1 MATKT
6 EVYAAADAEAA
17 ERGSAKKVTVAAVC
31 RRCGGRPHE
40 IEPLLAGWRAERA
53 RRGEDRRHPA
63 PVPVPIGDFLTG
75 RAERKR
81 NGGNDRNGGPGA
93 APDPEPPAPA
103 GGAMPLASAE
113 SDFLAGRRM
122 RRARMAGRV
131 PVNVLPP
138 GMPTAKQRKGKP
150 RKPRKPPK
158 PAYVRKRPKPTAEEK
173 REQDARITA
182 HVLRAREERLDRLVK
197 PSDYR
202 DAKDPPVAKAVALEL
217 RRAGRPLMPKRLIDT
232 GRVPFTTNR
241 PYRDLPVALA
251 GSRIFQTESG
261 SCWFDYEPAPA
272 GRIAVKPPDT
282 ITIFRREFADLLW
295 ERALAALRNGPMRRA
310 AISAALQPEIADL
323 NPDWLAQRLKREAKA
338 KTIAACPG
346 GWLLLD

>member
-6 EVYAAADAEAA
+6 EVYAAADAEA
-17 ERGSAKKVTVAAVC
+17 EVRGSAKKVTVTAVC

-53 RRGEDRRHPA
+53 QRGGDRPHPA
-63 PVPVPIGDFLTG
+63 PAPAPIGDFLIG

-81 NGGNDRNGGPGA
+81 TGGNDRNRGPGE
-93 APDPEPPAPA
+93 APDPDPPAPV
-103 GGAMPLASAE
+103 GSGMPLASAE

-122 RRARMAGRV
+122 RRARMAERV

-138 GMPTAKQRKGKP
+138 GMPTAKQRKA
-150 RKPRKPPK
+150 KPRKPPK
-158 PAYVRKRPKPTAEEK
+158 PAYVRKRPPKPTAEEK
-173 REQDARITA
+173 RERDARITT
-182 HVLRAREERLDRLVK
+182 HVLRAREERLNRLVK

-202 DAKDPPVAKAVALEL
+202 DAIDPPVAKAVALEL

-232 GRVPFTTNR
+232 GRVPFATNR

-261 SCWFDYEPAPA
+261 SCWFDYEPAPTK
-272 GRIAVKPPDT
+272 RIAVKPPDT
-282 ITIFRREFADLLW
+282 ITIFRREFADFLW
-295 ERALAALRNGPMRRA
+295 ERALATLRNGPMRRA
-310 AISAALQPEIADL
+310 AISAALQPEITYL
-323 NPDWLAQRLKREAKA
+323 NPDWLPQRLKREAKA
-338 KTIAACPG
+338 KTIVARPG
-346 GWLLLD
+346 GWALRG